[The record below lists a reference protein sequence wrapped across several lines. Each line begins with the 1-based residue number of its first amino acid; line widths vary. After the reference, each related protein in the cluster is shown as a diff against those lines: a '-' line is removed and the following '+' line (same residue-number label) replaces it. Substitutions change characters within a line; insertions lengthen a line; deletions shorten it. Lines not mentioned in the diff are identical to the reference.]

1 MELDKNK
8 SQKSKASEMEHA
20 IRKHCKIHFE
30 EDPEFYKTLSEK
42 LDSVIQKH
50 KENWD
55 QLCLELMDIRRKA
68 SEGRTEVVEGLS
80 AKETPFFDLAKAI
93 AFNGT
98 DNTSGPTDEE
108 KDSLKSCV
116 SKMFEEFHSTI
127 DIVNFWKND
136 HEIKKLRST
145 LTRHIL
151 LSNIDRA
158 IDAREK
164 IVSEVMSL
172 AKVRHEQILNGKGD
186 A

>member
-1 MELDKNK
+1 M
-8 SQKSKASEMEHA
+8 
-20 IRKHCKIHFE
+20 
-30 EDPEFYKTLSEK
+30 
-42 LDSVIQKH
+42 
-50 KENWD
+50 
-55 QLCLELMDIRRKA
+55 
-68 SEGRTEVVEGLS
+68 
-80 AKETPFFDLAKAI
+80 
-93 AFNGT
+93 
-98 DNTSGPTDEE
+98 
-108 KDSLKSCV
+108 KSCV

-151 LSNIDRA
+151 LSNIDPA